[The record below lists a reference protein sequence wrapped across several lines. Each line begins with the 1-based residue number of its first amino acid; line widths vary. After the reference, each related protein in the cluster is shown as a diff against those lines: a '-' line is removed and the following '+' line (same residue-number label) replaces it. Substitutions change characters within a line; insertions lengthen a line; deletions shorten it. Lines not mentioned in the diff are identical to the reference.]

1 MGFDSPSGWR
11 NKTMPNIISALV
23 KIVITTVCETVGLG
37 AIPRAADQFVLVV
50 KLEITKPYEG
60 LVPDSNSGKSAN
72 LLPLRMV
79 FPTLVF

>member
-1 MGFDSPSGWR
+1 
-11 NKTMPNIISALV
+11 MPNIISALV

-37 AIPRAADQFVLVV
+37 AIPRAADQTYHTPANWIGVEPTKFDLVCSSQ
-50 KLEITKPYEG
+50 TG
-60 LVPDSNSGKSAN
+60 GAN

>member
-1 MGFDSPSGWR
+1 MRKSSILSPMGFDSPW
-11 NKTMPNIISALV
+11 
-23 KIVITTVCETVGLG
+23 GLE
-37 AIPRAADQFVLVV
+37 ATRLYQLYALVV

-72 LLPLRMV
+72 LLPLWMV